1 MKEKIQQSIP
11 VAVASAVLI
20 ILVFTGIY
28 RCPLDSFLG
37 IPCPLCGITR
47 ALKSIMRGDFIAA
60 FYYHPLWPV
69 LMIYAA
75 LYILS
80 SLKMITLSKK
90 TTDVFG
96 YLLCSLLIICFILR
110 HIWGS
115 PVVRLHYE
123 TSFINRVFN
132 WLTSMGGEGMNAG

>member
-1 MKEKIQQSIP
+1 MS
-11 VAVASAVLI
+11 
-20 ILVFTGIY
+20 
-28 RCPLDSFLG
+28 
-37 IPCPLCGITR
+37 
-47 ALKSIMRGDFIAA
+47 GDFIAA

-90 TTDVFG
+90 TIDVFG

-123 TSFINRVFN
+123 TSFINRFFN